1 MSGEV
6 VIRERRPEDVPP
18 LVALLLRQQPQTR
31 YPLRDPLPF
40 PPEQFLHAH
49 DAAAAWVAELDGS
62 VVGHVCRTGGR
73 SGTPEDEQMRAAA
86 ALAHGCTEAELGWVS
101 TLYVDLAWGGRGI
114 GRLLLDTVTA
124 AIQELGLRPALE
136 VLPLH
141 AAALALYESAGW
153 RTVTRAR
160 PAWLRGALGDD
171 GPDVQV
177 MVLPTPD
184 RVGVVG

>member
-1 MSGEV
+1 MSGAV
-6 VIRERRPEDVPP
+6 VVRERRPDDVPA
-18 LVALLLRQQPQTR
+18 LVELLLRQQSRTR

-40 PPEQFLHAH
+40 PPEQFLHTH
-49 DAAAAWVAELDGS
+49 DAAAAWVAEVDGS
-62 VVGHVCRTGGR
+62 VVGNVCRTGGR
-73 SGTPEDEQMRAAA
+73 SGSPEDEQTRAAA
-86 ALAHGCTEAELGWVS
+86 ALAHRCTEDELGWVS
-101 TLYVDLAWGGRGI
+101 TLYVDLTWGGRGI

-124 AIQELGLRPALE
+124 DIRALGLRPTLE

-153 RTVTRAR
+153 RTVARSR

-177 MVLPTPD
+177 MVLT
-184 RVGVVG
+184 R